1 MLQVPSEG
9 TYEVAVTL
17 VGVNGLRSESKSQ
30 EAATF
35 EYAQMKMF
43 DCAHTLMTKV
53 IEYYYHKGLGRV
65 GRHGILRLTVIGMET
80 HLYGDKVVDC
90 LRLWQ

>member
-53 IEYYYHKGLGRV
+53 MEYYYHKGPR
-65 GRHGILRLTVIGMET
+65 T
-80 HLYGDKVVDC
+80 C
-90 LRLWQ
+90 WQESEEAGFGCSAGFHESREG